1 MRNFKKPEYIL
12 FLASLT
18 LILLGVLILANV
30 SAVYSMEKFGEP
42 NYLLK
47 HQILYGL
54 LPGLALGIAG
64 FLVPL
69 ELIKKYAFWLF
80 FTNLLFLGLL
90 AVSKIGLNFFG
101 ASRWINLGP
110 IVFQP
115 SEFLK
120 LSLIVYLGAWLA
132 NQDFSSKSALKKRFF
147 ARFKPL
153 VPFLMIVGIIAVLL
167 ALQPNIG
174 TLGIILLIA
183 SVMFFL
189 SGTPFWQNLSI
200 WASGIAMLGLLI
212 KIAPYRLNRWLVF
225 INPDLDPMGRGYQ
238 LKQSLISIGSGG
250 ILGLGLGMSRQK
262 FGFLPQ
268 TIGDAIFPVFAEET
282 GFIGGIIL
290 VGLFLIF
297 LWQGFKIARLSRDRF
312 SQLLG
317 IGISFWIGF
326 QALINICSMTGLFP
340 LTGVPLP
347 FISYGGSH
355 LVSELAG
362 LGILLNISKTVI

>member
-1 MRNFKKPEYIL
+1 MKNFRKPEYIL

-18 LILLGVLILANV
+18 LVLLGVLILANV
-30 SAVYSMEKFGEP
+30 SAVYSMEKFNNP

-90 AVSKIGLNFFG
+90 ASSKIGLNFFG
-101 ASRWINLGP
+101 ASRWIGLGP

-132 NQDFSSKSALKKRFF
+132 NQDFS
-147 ARFKPL
+147 RFKPL

-167 ALQPNIG
+167 ALQPDIG
-174 TLGIILLIA
+174 TLGIVLLIA

-200 WASGIAMLGLLI
+200 LALGIGMIGLLI
-212 KIAPYRLNRWLVF
+212 KTAPYRLNRWLVF

-362 LGILLNISKTVI
+362 LGILLNISKSTTNYE